1 MSASGGRSR
10 LVAWALRVYTLG
22 LRLLPETFRS
32 AYGEELRACF
42 ARMVTDARARGRLAV
57 VGVTAR
63 SLVDVLRRSPVQHR
77 AARHS
82 ERADRAA
89 GFVGEGLGLDARQAV
104 RRLLRRPSFT
114 LTTVATLGLGI
125 AATTSVF
132 SLVHGVVLRPLPY
145 PASDRLVEV
154 DHAGPGVG
162 AEGGLGIAHGFYRH
176 YAAHARTV
184 EAIAMYAFVEQTLV
198 GRGEPVR
205 LPGFAATP
213 SLEAVLRVP
222 AARGRWFT
230 AADAEPGAART
241 VVLSHGLWQGR
252 FGGDPEVVGTTVE
265 LGGVVREVVGV
276 MPASFAFPSAEAAY
290 WLPND
295 VPTHGVGGWNE
306 RAVARLAAGA
316 TPETVRR
323 ELIAQFPRMRAETD
337 APAQLN
343 SYLDDARVTPLVVPL
358 KESVVGDVRATLWIL
373 LGTVGLVLAIAVAN
387 VANLF
392 LVRAEEA
399 QREMAV
405 RAALGA
411 GRGRIARAFLMET
424 LFVSA
429 AAAAVGATAAGAA
442 IGVLRARAPVNV
454 PRLNEVGVD
463 ATVLLVVVL
472 MALASALVLGLLPSW
487 RGQAAP
493 GAALADG
500 GQRTTAGRT
509 RRRGRDGLMAT
520 QVALALVLLIG
531 SGLLLRTF
539 TTLRAAELGFTTRQA
554 LTFEIGLPSSRYETS
569 TQAKLFQ
576 DRLLQRL
583 GALPGVSA
591 AGAVGRCLPLV
602 GSMCGGEVLR
612 FEGRAEVEGQ
622 VPPVTGA
629 RVATASYFEAIGIPV
644 VRGRGFTAADESG
657 DAAVALL
664 SEAAAA
670 AYFPG
675 EDPVGRRFRFASD
688 GAWHTVVG
696 VAGSVRG
703 EVETADADA
712 LQRLVYMPLRA
723 EAEDGP
729 GPEQL
734 SYVVRTSVPPLTL
747 APAVRAVVSELD
759 PAIPVADVRTL
770 EQVIADATAA
780 TAFALTLIG
789 LAAAIALLLGAVGVY
804 AVVAYAVSC
813 RRAEIGI
820 RMALGARAVD
830 VRALVLRQGGRVVL
844 AGIAAGLAAA
854 LALTRL
860 MTGLLHGISPT
871 DPVSYVALTAILAA
885 VAALALALPA
895 VRASRV
901 DPLEALRRE

>member
-1 MSASGGRSR
+1 VSGSSESR
-10 LVAWALRVYTLG
+10 FVAFGVRAYALAV
-22 LRLLPETFRS
+22 RLLPRAFRA

-42 ARMVTDARARGRLAV
+42 ARMVVEARARGRLAV
-57 VGVTAR
+57 VWVTVR
-63 SLVDVLRRSPVQHR
+63 SLVDVVGRSPIQHR
-77 AARHS
+77 AVARPRRS
-82 ERADRAA
+82 ERR
-89 GFVGEGLGLDARQAV
+89 GLVIGGGLALDLRQAV

-125 AATTSVF
+125 AAATSVF
-132 SLVHGVVLRPLPY
+132 SLVQGVVLRPLDY
-145 PASDRLVEV
+145 PASERLVEV

-162 AEGGLGIAHGFYRH
+162 ADRGLGIAHGFYRH
-176 YAAHARTV
+176 YAAHARSV
-184 EAIAMYAFVEQTLV
+184 EAIAMYSFVEETLV

-205 LPGFAATP
+205 LPGIAATP
-213 SLEAVLRVP
+213 SLEAVLRV
-222 AARGRWFT
+222 AAHRGRWFT
-230 AADAEPGAART
+230 ASDAEPGSAPT
-241 VVLSHGLWQGR
+241 VVLSDGLWRSR
-252 FGGDPEVVGTTVE
+252 FGGDAGVIGTTVE

-276 MPASFAFPSAEAAY
+276 MPSDFAFPASGAVF
-290 WLPND
+290 WIPNN

-306 RAVARLAAGA
+306 RAVARLGPGA
-316 TPETVRR
+316 TPESVRR
-323 ELIAQFPRMRAETD
+323 ELISLFPGMRAATD
-337 APAQLN
+337 VPAQVN
-343 SYLDDARVTPLVVPL
+343 SYLDDALVTPLVVPL
-358 KESVVGDVRATLWIL
+358 KESVVGDVRGTLWIL

-424 LFVSA
+424 LLVSTM
-429 AAAAVGATAAGAA
+429 AAVLGAAAAGAA
-442 IGVLRARAPVNV
+442 IQVLRARAPVNV
-454 PRLNEVGVD
+454 PRLEEVGVD

-472 MALASALVLGLLPSW
+472 IALASAVLLGLLPTW
-487 RGQAAP
+487 RGKASPAAS
-493 GAALADG
+493 LAHG
-500 GQRTTAGRT
+500 GRRATAGRT
-509 RRRGRDGLMAT
+509 RRRGRNALMAT

-539 TTLRAAELGFTTRQA
+539 TTLRATDLGFTTRQA
-554 LTFEIGLPSSRYETS
+554 LTFEIGLPATRYETR

-576 DRLLQRL
+576 DRLLERL
-583 GALPGVSA
+583 SALPGVSA
-591 AGAVGRCLPLV
+591 AAAVGRCLPLV

-612 FEGRAEVEGQ
+612 VEGRPAVEGQ

-629 RVATASYFEAIGIPV
+629 RVATAGYFDAIGIPL
-644 VRGRGFTAADESG
+644 VRGRAFTAADESG
-657 DAAVALL
+657 GVPVAIM

-675 EDPVGRRFRFASD
+675 EDPVGRRFRFGDAE
-688 GAWHTVVG
+688 WHTIVG

-703 EVETADADA
+703 QVETADADA
-712 LQRLVYMPLRA
+712 FQRLVYLPMRA
-723 EAEDGP
+723 ESREWP

-734 SYVVRTSVPPLTL
+734 SYVVRATVPPLTL
-747 APAVRAVVSELD
+747 APAVRALVSELD
-759 PAIPVADVRTL
+759 PAIPVAEVRTL
-770 EQVIADATAA
+770 EQVIAEATAS
-780 TAFALTLIG
+780 TVFALTLIG

-820 RMALGARAVD
+820 RMALGARAGD

-844 AGIAAGLAAA
+844 TGMAAGLLAAFA
-854 LALTRL
+854 VTRL
-860 MTGLLHGISPT
+860 MAGLLYGISPT
-871 DPVSYVALTAILAA
+871 DPLTYAALTATLAA
-885 VAALALALPA
+885 VAALALTLPA

-901 DPLEALRRE
+901 DPLEALRRD